1 MQSKIPTLKIIK
13 QQLSQGKITK
23 DEYYKT
29 ASDTLSNAS
38 KSNKTV
44 PALIQQITSEII
56 SKRPK
61 QDNYND
67 ANAFQEESKSV
78 KVNSQKT
85 ETKFSKPRSE

>member
-1 MQSKIPTLKIIK
+1 M
-13 QQLSQGKITK
+13 
-23 DEYYKT
+23 
-29 ASDTLSNAS
+29 
-38 KSNKTV
+38 
-44 PALIQQITSEII
+44 